1 LTAPAGCRR
10 TTEKTACGAVRF
22 AGRRAMLHDALMFA
36 LGGGF
41 VFLMIWAKSHED
53 DE

>member
-1 LTAPAGCRR
+1 MHLA
-10 TTEKTACGAVRF
+10 
-22 AGRRAMLHDALMFA
+22 HDALMFA